1 MHKMNLSKE
10 TLALIRNFST
20 INGSIMLKSGNM
32 LSTIS
37 EGKNVMAQTTITET
51 FPCDFG
57 IYDLGEFLG
66 AVSVFQKTE
75 LDFKEKYVTIS
86 DGGKSRIKYFAA
98 GEGIVKAAPTTIKF
112 PAADVSFELNT
123 AALEMIRKTSSTLKA
138 NDVTIAGVDGVLK
151 VIVWD
156 KKNSTSNAYEVEIGT
171 ADTNFKANLK
181 VENLK
186 MMPGDYTVEIS
197 SKKIS
202 RFKSTSTNLVY
213 YIAVE
218 SDSEF

>member
-1 MHKMNLSKE
+1 MNLSKE

-20 INGSIMLKSGNM
+20 INGSIMLKAGNV

-37 EGKNVMAQTTITET
+37 EGKNVMAQTTIQET
-51 FPCDFG
+51 LPCDFG

-66 AVSVFQKTE
+66 AVSIFQKTE

-86 DGGKSRIKYFAA
+86 DGGKARIKYFAA

-112 PAADVSFELNT
+112 PQPDVSFELNT

-171 ADTNFKANLK
+171 STENFKANLK

-202 RFKSTSTNLVY
+202 RFKSTSADLVY